1 MVGAHVLPDLLHDP
15 VVRVRPR
22 DESTLA
28 GDLLCHVR
36 SFVRGFGWGYVG
48 VALARTK
55 VQLCGKLFV
64 EIDGERVEERLPG
77 RQGRLLFAFLAA
89 NRNRTL
95 TRDEL
100 LDALWADGRDGGL
113 APLLSKLRRV
123 VPLDDFR
130 VALPNDAWVD
140 VEAAADAVHRA
151 ESAIAQGDFHRAW
164 GPSQVAM
171 FIAGREFLPGEEA
184 EWIDGARRRLG
195 ELHLR
200 ALEAYAQA
208 GLGIGGT
215 ELAAAVRTGRE
226 LTRREPYRETGYR
239 VLMEALA
246 KEGNAAESLRVYD
259 ELRTRLRD
267 DLGVA
272 PSPRTQ
278 ELHKQLL
285 R

>member
-1 MVGAHVLPDLLHDP
+1 
-15 VVRVRPR
+15 
-22 DESTLA
+22 
-28 GDLLCHVR
+28 
-36 SFVRGFGWGYVG
+36 
-48 VALARTK
+48 LARTK
-55 VQLCGKLFV
+55 VQLCGKFFV

-77 RQGRLLFAFLAA
+77 RQGRILFAFLAA
-89 NRNRTL
+89 NRNRTV
-95 TRDEL
+95 TRGEL
-100 LDALWADGRDGGL
+100 LDALWPDGRDAGL
-113 APLLSKLRRV
+113 RPLLSKVRHV
-123 VPLDDFR
+123 VPLDGLR
-130 VALPNDAWVD
+130 LALPRDAWID
-140 VEAAADAVHRA
+140 VEAAEDAVHRA

-171 FIAGREFLPGEEA
+171 FIAGRTFLPGEEA
-184 EWIDGARRRLG
+184 EWIDEARRRLG

-200 ALEAYAQA
+200 ALEAYARA

-246 KEGNAAESLRVYD
+246 REGNAAEALRVYD

-272 PSPRTQ
+272 PSPPTQ
-278 ELHKQLL
+278 ELHRSLL
-285 R
+285 G